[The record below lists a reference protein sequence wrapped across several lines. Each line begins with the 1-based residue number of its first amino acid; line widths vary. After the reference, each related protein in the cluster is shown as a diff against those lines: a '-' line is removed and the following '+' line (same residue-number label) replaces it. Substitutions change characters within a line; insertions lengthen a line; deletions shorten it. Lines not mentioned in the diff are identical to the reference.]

1 MAVAFKASFPEI
13 RARAIAQRPYLAK
26 LLWNLIPV
34 QTDGLGTFAVDQHL
48 RVQYDPA
55 VVAAWG
61 LERCAAVLLHE
72 ALHILLGHHARCQ
85 RIAASTE
92 GFNVAAD
99 LEINSILC
107 RDGLAPD
114 PLGADCLY
122 PSKFGFP
129 DGLTAE
135 EYYAL
140 LQKSPAPQPQP
151 QSGDGKPQS
160 GDGKSNDS
168 GTSQS
173 GDGDGKSGNGDGKPQ
188 SNNGEGKPSKGDRPS
203 PGSGKCGG
211 CAGHPGEWELPAPE
225 DASSELSRKLLQ
237 KAVAEDIRKAAA
249 SGRGS
254 IPGALLG
261 FADAT
266 LEEAKIPWR
275 EVLRSEMVMAA
286 ERVLGADL
294 TTYARPSRLSHALAQ
309 HGGAMLPS
317 WYTPALTVG
326 VVLDTSG
333 SMGHRVQ
340 LALNEVQEIVQ
351 SLNARVLFTSVD
363 SRAAEVQEIVDLRA
377 VPLQGGGGTDMR
389 VGIRAV
395 QAHNPRPDLI
405 VVLTD
410 CDTPWPSEP
419 TSEPLIVAA
428 IDPYP
433 YALSSV
439 PSWAIT
445 VTVED

>member
-1 MAVAFKASFPEI
+1 MAAFKASFPEI

-34 QTDGLGTFAVDQHL
+34 QTDGLGTFAVDQYL

-55 VVAAWG
+55 VVQQWG

-92 GFNVAAD
+92 GFNIAAD

-122 PSKFGFP
+122 PSRFGFP

-135 EYYAL
+135 EYYER
-140 LQKSPAPQPQP
+140 LQKSPAPQPQSGDGNKSQSEDGKPNSGNP
-151 QSGDGKPQS
+151 QSGDGDKPSNGDGKPQS
-160 GDGKSNDS
+160 GDK
-168 GTSQS
+168 
-173 GDGDGKSGNGDGKPQ
+173 
-188 SNNGEGKPSKGDRPS
+188 PS

-211 CAGHPGEWELPAPE
+211 CAGHPGNWELPAPE
-225 DASSELSRKLLQ
+225 DASGSELSRKLLQ

-266 LEEAKIPWR
+266 LAEPKVPWR

-309 HGGAMLPS
+309 HGGAMFPS
-317 WYTPALTVG
+317 WYAPMLTVG

-340 LALNEVQEIVQ
+340 LALAEVQEIIQ

-377 VPLQGGGGTDMR
+377 VSLQGGGGTDMR
-389 VGIRAV
+389 VGIQAV
-395 QAHNPRPDLI
+395 QAHTPRPDLI

-419 TSEPLIVAA
+419 TTEPLIVAA